1 MRGLMIQ
8 DAALQM
14 DLEFKE
20 DSKILY
26 VSPKRKAARAKAIA
40 KGFEDEY
47 HMDGFNY
54 FNRLSNEQYNGFEV
68 DFLHVHTSMSTFGSS
83 D

>member
-1 MRGLMIQ
+1 MIL
-8 DAALQM
+8 DSALQE
-14 DLEFKE
+14 DLDFKE
-20 DSKILY
+20 DSKMLY
-26 VSPKRKAARAKAIA
+26 ISPKRKAARAKAISR
-40 KGFEDEY
+40 GFEDEY

-68 DFLHVHTSMSTFGSS
+68 DFLHIHTSGEAGGSS

>member
-1 MRGLMIQ
+1 MIQ

-26 VSPKRKAARAKAIA
+26 VSPKRKAARDKAIA
-40 KGFEDEY
+40 KGFFDEIEY
-47 HMDGFNY
+47 SGWLYFQRLDNAMYEGYSVDILHMNTGA
-54 FNRLSNEQYNGFEV
+54 YNG
-68 DFLHVHTSMSTFGSS
+68 GSS
-83 D
+83 EY